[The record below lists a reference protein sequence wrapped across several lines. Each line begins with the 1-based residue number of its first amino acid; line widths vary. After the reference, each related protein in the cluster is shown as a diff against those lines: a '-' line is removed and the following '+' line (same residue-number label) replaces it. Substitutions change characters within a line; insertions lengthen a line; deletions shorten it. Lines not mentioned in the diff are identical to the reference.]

1 MAGRSEPNPRNLVR
15 VEGVDRTFH
24 RGRIL
29 FVLMLPLFAS
39 MLAVSAINVALPT
52 INAGLGATS
61 TDLQWLLAGYALA
74 FGVLQIPAGRLG
86 DVTGRGMWFVVGLA
100 VFTLSSLACA
110 LAPDPLVLN
119 AFRLVQGLGAGIFMP
134 QTTGMIQQYFS
145 GGGRAKAFG
154 LFGITV
160 SASVAVGPLLTGTII
175 SLFGERVGWRVSFLV
190 NVPIGL
196 VGIVLALLWFPFETE
211 RARRKERGVR
221 PRIDLDPVGAVLVT
235 AAAFSLMWPFMAHGG
250 PATWLV
256 LPVGVVLLWVWVLW
270 ERRYLARGG
279 DPMVD
284 LALFRFRSFSVQ
296 TGVSALL
303 MLGATSVF
311 VTVALFMQ
319 NGLHMS
325 AFATGL
331 IGLPNAVVSAV
342 AAWWS
347 GRHAMAH
354 GRRIV
359 VAGLLSHVVGT
370 LGTLGVIAA
379 TAYGL
384 SAWWLLVTL
393 AFGGLGMGLIGSANQ
408 TLSMSDVPRHNGGTA
423 GGVKSTA
430 ERVATA
436 MGNATMTAVFFSVT
450 AAAGHRTG
458 AVATLAVIATI
469 VGCSLLLASLD
480 LRHERT
486 AAPAGR

>member
-1 MAGRSEPNPRNLVR
+1 M
-15 VEGVDRTFH
+15 
-24 RGRIL
+24 
-29 FVLMLPLFAS
+29 
-39 MLAVSAINVALPT
+39 
-52 INAGLGATS
+52 
-61 TDLQWLLAGYALA
+61 
-74 FGVLQIPAGRLG
+74 
-86 DVTGRGMWFVVGLA
+86 
-100 VFTLSSLACA
+100 
-110 LAPDPLVLN
+110 
-119 AFRLVQGLGAGIFMP
+119 
-134 QTTGMIQQYFS
+134 
-145 GGGRAKAFG
+145 
-154 LFGITV
+154 
-160 SASVAVGPLLTGTII
+160 
-175 SLFGERVGWRVSFLV
+175 
-190 NVPIGL
+190 
-196 VGIVLALLWFPFETE
+196 
-211 RARRKERGVR
+211 
-221 PRIDLDPVGAVLVT
+221 
-235 AAAFSLMWPFMAHGG
+235 
-250 PATWLV
+250 
-256 LPVGVVLLWVWVLW
+256 LW

-458 AVATLAVIATI
+458 AVATLAVVDPWEAGAIE
-469 VGCSLLLASLD
+469 ASLRAALID
-480 LRHERT
+480 GLGLKAKVAFTPLRVGVSGQRVSPPLFESMELLGKESVLSRLSSLRAT
-486 AAPAGR
+486 L